1 MYLSKDVFIDL
12 IPNPTANLFCNKEE
26 LHYV

>member
-1 MYLSKDVFIDL
+1 MYLSTDVFIDL

-26 LHYV
+26 PHYV